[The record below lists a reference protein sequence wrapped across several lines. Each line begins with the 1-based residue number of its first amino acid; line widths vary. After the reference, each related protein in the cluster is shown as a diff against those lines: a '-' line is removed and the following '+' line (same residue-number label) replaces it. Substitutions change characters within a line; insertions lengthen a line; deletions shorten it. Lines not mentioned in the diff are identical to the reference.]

1 MISTANTGLEGE
13 ELATDIPGTP
23 KTSVGLAHI
32 SVVVRVAL
40 MQAETCGGLPA
51 LRISHRIHSPSA
63 VSPIASKR

>member
-40 MQAETCGGLPA
+40 MQAETWGLPA